1 VFDACKFIGNLIHI
15 AQIVCAERGIMA
27 FTNITLEKHELIGT
41 LTLNRPEKLN
51 AITPALIAE
60 FGEALTQ
67 IEKDAE
73 IKIVI
78 IRGAGRAFSTG
89 YDLSGGWGGGDSEK
103 FTIDSDQRFLQRYIE
118 HWLRLRDLPKPV
130 IAMVH
135 GYCLA
140 GATQLC
146 VSSDMIF
153 VADDAQI
160 GFPSIPAGAGYV
172 SAFWNWMVGPH
183 RTKYLAFLPGSR
195 ISGKEAEAMG
205 FATRVFAAASL
216 EAETYDYARR
226 VAKVPAQKLRLE
238 KLAINRAMDLRGF
251 RSTVLAGAEFDA
263 IFHFGPGNDE
273 IRAVQRERGLRGAI
287 KWYEEK

>member
-1 VFDACKFIGNLIHI
+1 
-15 AQIVCAERGIMA
+15 MA
-27 FTNITLEKHELIGT
+27 FTNILLEKHDLIGT
-41 LTLNRPEKLN
+41 LILNRPEKMN
-51 AITPALIAE
+51 AMSPPLIGE
-60 FGEALTQ
+60 FGEAITE
-67 IEKDAE
+67 IEKDPE
-73 IKIVI
+73 IKVLV

-89 YDLSGGWGGGDSEK
+89 YDLAGGWGEGGSK
-103 FTIDSDQRFLQRYIE
+103 PFTIDDDQRFLQRYVE

-130 IAMVH
+130 ISMVH

-146 VSSDMIF
+146 ISTDIIF
-153 VADDAQI
+153 VAEDARI

-183 RTKYLAFLPGSR
+183 RTKYLAFLPGSQ

-205 FATRVFAAASL
+205 FATRAFPADVL
-216 EAETYDYARR
+216 EKETYAYARQ

-251 RSTVLAGAEFDA
+251 RVSVQAGSEFDA
-263 IFHFGPGNDE
+263 IFHFGPGNEE
-273 IRAVQRERGLRGAI
+273 IRQVQKERGLRGAI

>member
-1 VFDACKFIGNLIHI
+1 
-15 AQIVCAERGIMA
+15 MA
-27 FTNITLEKHELIGT
+27 FTTITLAKQDLIGT

-51 AITPALIAE
+51 AMTPGLIAE
-60 FGEALTQ
+60 FAEALTQ
-67 IEKDAE
+67 VEHDAE
-73 IKIVI
+73 IKVLI

-89 YDLSGGWGGGDSEK
+89 YDLTGGSADGSSK
-103 FTIDSDQRFLQRYIE
+103 PFTIDDDQRFLQRYIE

-130 IAMVH
+130 ISMVH

-146 VSSDMIF
+146 ISTDMIF
-153 VADDAQI
+153 VAENAQI

-195 ISGKEAEAMG
+195 ISGLEAERMG
-205 FATRVFAAASL
+205 FATRAFPEESL
-216 EAETYDYARR
+216 EQETYSYAQR

-251 RSTVLAGAEFDA
+251 RVAVQAGAEFDA
-263 IFHFGPGNDE
+263 IFHFGPGNQE
-273 IRAVQRERGLRGAI
+273 IREIQKERGLRGAI

>member
-1 VFDACKFIGNLIHI
+1 
-15 AQIVCAERGIMA
+15 MA
-27 FTNITLEKHELIGT
+27 FTNIALEKHELICT
-41 LTLNRPEKLN
+41 VTLNRPEKLN
-51 AITPALIAE
+51 AMSPPLMAE
-60 FGEALTQ
+60 FAEAVTQLERDTQ
-67 IEKDAE
+67 IK
-73 IKIVI
+73 VVV

-89 YDLSGGWGGGDSEK
+89 YDLAGGWGDASK
-103 FTIDSDQRFLQRYIE
+103 PFTIDDDQRVLQRYID

-130 IAMVH
+130 ISMVH

-146 VSSDMIF
+146 ISTDIIF
-153 VADDAQI
+153 VAEDAQI

-195 ISGKEAEAMG
+195 ISGKEAETIG
-205 FATRVFAAASL
+205 FATRAFPAATL
-216 EAETYDYARR
+216 EKETYDYAVRI
-226 VAKVPAQKLRLE
+226 AKVPAQKLRLE

-251 RSTVLAGAEFDA
+251 RASVQAGAEFDA
-263 IFHFGPGNDE
+263 LFHFGPGNDE
-273 IRAVQRERGLRGAI
+273 IRKVQKERGLRGAI

>member
-1 VFDACKFIGNLIHI
+1 
-15 AQIVCAERGIMA
+15 MA
-27 FTNITLEKHELIGT
+27 FTTITLEKHDLIGT

-51 AITPALIAE
+51 AMTPALISE

-67 IEKDAE
+67 VERDSE
-73 IKIVI
+73 IKVLIV
-78 IRGAGRAFSTG
+78 RGAGRAFSTG
-89 YDLSGGWGGGDSEK
+89 YDLTGGWSEGASK
-103 FTIDSDQRFLQRYIE
+103 PFTIDDDQKFLQRYVE

-130 IAMVH
+130 ISMVH

-146 VSSDMIF
+146 ISTDMIF
-153 VADDAQI
+153 VADNAQI

-195 ISGKEAEAMG
+195 ISGKEAEIMG
-205 FATRVFAAASL
+205 FATRAFSQQSL
-216 EAETYDYARR
+216 EHETYGYAQR

-251 RSTVLAGAEFDA
+251 RVSVQAGAEFDA
-263 IFHFGPGNDE
+263 IFHFGPGNEE
-273 IRAVQRERGLRGAI
+273 IKEIQKERGLRGTI

>member
-1 VFDACKFIGNLIHI
+1 M
-15 AQIVCAERGIMA
+15 E
-27 FTNITLEKHELIGT
+27 FTNIKLEKSNLIGT

-51 AITPALIAE
+51 AMTPALIAE

-67 IEKDAE
+67 IEKDPE
-73 IKIVI
+73 IKVLV

-89 YDLSGGWGGGDSEK
+89 YDLAGGWGEGASYP
-103 FTIDSDQRFLQRYIE
+103 FTLDDDQRFLQRYVE

-146 VSSDMIF
+146 ISSDMIF
-153 VADDAQI
+153 VAEDARI

-195 ISGKEAEAMG
+195 ISGKEAEAIG
-205 FATRVFAAASL
+205 FATRAFPAAML
-216 EAETYDYARR
+216 EQETYDYARR
-226 VAKVPAQKLRLE
+226 VTKVPAQKLRLE
-238 KLAINRAMDLRGF
+238 KTAINRAMDLRGF
-251 RSTVLAGAEFDA
+251 RTTVLAGVEFDA
-263 IFHFGPGNDE
+263 IFHFGPGNEE
-273 IRAVQRERGLRGAI
+273 IRQVQKERGLKGAI
-287 KWYEEK
+287 HWYEEK

>member
-1 VFDACKFIGNLIHI
+1 
-15 AQIVCAERGIMA
+15 MA
-27 FTNITLEKHELIGT
+27 YANITLEKHERIGT

-51 AITPALIAE
+51 AMTPALIGE
-60 FGEALTQ
+60 FGEA
-67 IEKDAE
+67 IEEVAKDPE
-73 IKIVI
+73 VKVLV

-89 YDLSGGWGGGDSEK
+89 YDLTGGWGEGASK
-103 FTIDSDQRFLQRYIE
+103 PFTIDDDQRFLQRYIE

-146 VSSDMIF
+146 ISTDMIF
-153 VADDAQI
+153 VAENARI

-183 RTKYLAFLPGSR
+183 RTKYLAFLPGSK
-195 ISGKEAEAMG
+195 ITGKEAEAMS
-205 FATRVFAAASL
+205 FATRAFPDESL
-216 EAETYDYARR
+216 EKETYDYARR
-226 VAKVPAQKLRLE
+226 VTKVPAQKLRLE

-251 RSTVLAGAEFDA
+251 RVSVQAGAEFDA
-263 IFHFGPGNDE
+263 IFHFGPGNEE
-273 IRAVQRERGLRGAI
+273 IRQVQKERGLRGAI
-287 KWYEEK
+287 QWYEEK

>member
-1 VFDACKFIGNLIHI
+1 
-15 AQIVCAERGIMA
+15 MT
-27 FTNITLEKHELIGT
+27 FTNITLEKHERIGT

-51 AITPALIAE
+51 AMSPALMAE
-60 FGEALTQ
+60 FGDAISQ
-67 IEKDAE
+67 VEKDPE
-73 IKIVI
+73 IKVLI

-89 YDLSGGWGGGDSEK
+89 YDLTGGWGDASSK
-103 FTIDSDQRFLQRYIE
+103 PFTIDDDQNNLQRYIE

-130 IAMVH
+130 ISMVH

-146 VSSDMIF
+146 ISTDVIF
-153 VADDAQI
+153 VAENARI

-195 ISGKEAEAMG
+195 ISGKEAENMG
-205 FATRVFAAASL
+205 FATRAFPEESL
-216 EAETYDYARR
+216 EKETYGYAQR

-251 RSTVLAGAEFDA
+251 RVSVLAGAEFDA

-273 IRAVQRERGLRGAI
+273 IRNVQKERGLRGAI
-287 KWYEEK
+287 QWYEEK

>member
-1 VFDACKFIGNLIHI
+1 MSLDRDRDSSGQAG
-15 AQIVCAERGIMA
+15 GIMA
-27 FTNITLEKHELIGT
+27 YANIKLEKHERIGT

-51 AITPALIAE
+51 AMTPALIGE
-60 FGEALTQ
+60 FGEA
-67 IEKDAE
+67 IDEVAKDPE
-73 IKIVI
+73 VKVLV

-89 YDLSGGWGGGDSEK
+89 YDLTGGWGEGASK
-103 FTIDSDQRFLQRYIE
+103 PFTIDDDQRFLQRYIE

-130 IAMVH
+130 ISMVH

-146 VSSDMIF
+146 ISTDMIF
-153 VADDAQI
+153 VAENARI

-183 RTKYLAFLPGSR
+183 RTKYLAFLPGSK

-205 FATRVFAAASL
+205 FATRAFPDESL
-216 EAETYDYARR
+216 EKETYDYARR
-226 VAKVPAQKLRLE
+226 VTKVPAQKLRLE

-251 RSTVLAGAEFDA
+251 RVSVQAGAEFDA
-263 IFHFGPGNDE
+263 IFHFGPGNEE
-273 IRAVQRERGLRGAI
+273 IRQVQKERGLRGAI
-287 KWYEEK
+287 QWYEEK